1 MLSAFAQA
9 ARVSA
14 PDRHGTY
21 LDVAT
26 RNAEFVLTFLRP
38 DTELRRAWRA
48 DKASNEVFLE
58 DYAALICGLLDLYE
72 TDFDNRWFAAAL
84 ELGENMLARFAD
96 PSGGFFDTPSERE
109 GVPGQTPLLFRP
121 KDLQDSATPSG
132 NSLACDALLRL
143 AAFTDRAD
151 FRQQAEGMLGLITEP
166 ALRYPTAF
174 GRWLQA
180 ADLALGGPKQVALV
194 GDLGRA
200 ETQTLLAEIRR
211 TYRPRVITAASPL
224 PLQEA
229 APPLLRDRPLIGGM
243 PTAYVCEGFVC
254 KLPVSTAET
263 LRDLLEPSG
272 QA

>member
-9 ARVSA
+9 ARVSVL
-14 PDRHGTY
+14 DRNGTY
-21 LDVAT
+21 LMVAT
-26 RNAEFVLTFLRP
+26 RSAEFILTFLRP
-38 DTELRRAWRA
+38 EGELRRAWRA

-84 ELGENMLARFAD
+84 DLGETMMARFAD
-96 PSGGFFDTPSERE
+96 PAGGLFDTPSESE
-109 GVPGQTPLLFRP
+109 GVAGETPLLFRP

-151 FRQQAEGMLGLITEP
+151 FRQRAEAMLGLISEP

-180 ADLALGGPKQVALV
+180 ADFALGGPQQVAVV
-194 GDLGRA
+194 GDLDRV
-200 ETQTLLAEIRR
+200 ETQELLAEIRR
-211 TYRPRVITAASPL
+211 TYRPHLITAASGL

-229 APPLLRDRPLIGGM
+229 APPLLRDRPLTDGK
-243 PTAYVCEGFVC
+243 PTVYVCEGFVC
-254 KLPVSTAET
+254 KMPVSTAEA
-263 LRDLLEPSG
+263 LRDLL
-272 QA
+272 

>member
-1 MLSAFAQA
+1 MTSL
-9 ARVSA
+9 RL
-14 PDRHGTY
+14 DR
-21 LDVAT
+21 
-26 RNAEFVLTFLRP
+26 
-38 DTELRRAWRA
+38 ELRRAWRA

-84 ELGENMLARFAD
+84 ELGETMISRFAD
-96 PSGGFFDTPSERE
+96 PAGGFFDSPQESEAL
-109 GVPGQTPLLFRP
+109 GGQTPLLFRP

-132 NSLACDALLRL
+132 NSLASDALLRL

-151 FRQQAEGMLGLITEP
+151 FREQAEAMLGLIAEP

-194 GDLGRA
+194 GDLGRK
-200 ETQTLLAEIRR
+200 ETQALLTEIRR
-211 TYRPRVITAASPL
+211 TYRPRVITAASGL

-229 APPLLRDRPLIGGM
+229 APPLLRDRPLMEGKA
-243 PTAYVCEGFVC
+243 TAYVCEGFVC
-254 KLPVSTAET
+254 KMPVSTVEA
-263 LRDLLEPSG
+263 LRALL
-272 QA
+272 